1 MSRKVSILI
10 VDDNNDFKTLCAEI
24 LNDEKTQVVGYASN
38 GVDAVAKI
46 KELKPDAVLLDIIL
60 PGLDGIG
67 VLKQLRNEMAD
78 RTPKFIVY
86 SCVKNEFMTREAI
99 NSGAAYFLVKPFDL
113 SVLKERIELI
123 CGEPPKFVSAG
134 SSEKMFRITMAP
146 ETQRETSAEEL
157 ESQVTHIIHEIGIPA
172 HIKGYQYLRYA
183 IIMSM
188 KDMEMINSVTK
199 ILYPSVAKKFN
210 TTSSRVERAIRHAI
224 EVAWDRGDIEVLDS
238 IFGYTVHN
246 NKGKPTNSE
255 FIAMIA
261 DKLRLKMKVC

>member
-10 VDDNNDFKTLCAEI
+10 ADDNSDFKTLCAEV
-24 LNDEKTQVVGYASN
+24 LNDEKTQIIGTVEN
-38 GVDAVAKI
+38 GLEAVAKI
-46 KELKPDAVLLDIIL
+46 KELRPQIVLLDMIL
-60 PGLDGIG
+60 PGLDGLG
-67 VLKQLRNEMAD
+67 VMKQIKDQMPD
-78 RTPKFIVY
+78 RFPKFIVY
-86 SCVKNEFMTREAI
+86 SLVRNEFITREAI
-99 NSGAAYFLVKPFDL
+99 NSGAAYFLLKPFDL
-113 SVLKERIELI
+113 GVLKERIESI
-123 CGEPPKFVSAG
+123 ASEPAPYKFEATD
-134 SSEKMFRITMAP
+134 KMFRITMAP
-146 ETQRETSAEEL
+146 PEETKKNGEEEL

-199 ILYPSVAKKFN
+199 ILYPTVAKKFN

-224 EVAWDRGDIEVLDS
+224 EVAWDRGDIDVLDA

-261 DKLRLKMKVC
+261 DKLRLNMRVC